1 MLIPWSAFWDQNYFV
16 DAWPALGR
24 LLTNNYTRGG
34 VTGLGLLNI
43 WAALAEL
50 ADAFAAKS
58 SSSSSPSS
66 SPNPQSPFD
75 NHQ

>member
-1 MLIPWSAFWDQNYFV
+1 MLIPWSTFWDQNYFV
-16 DAWPALGR
+16 EGWSSLGR

-34 VTGLGLLNI
+34 ISGLGLLNI

-58 SSSSSPSS
+58 AIPSGSS
-66 SPNPQSPFD
+66 NQQSPFD
-75 NHQ
+75 NLQ

>member
-1 MLIPWSAFWDQNYFV
+1 MLIPWSTFWDRNYFV
-16 DAWPALGR
+16 EAWSALGR

-50 ADAFAAKS
+50 ADVFAAKS
-58 SSSSSPSS
+58 SIPSGS
-66 SPNPQSPFD
+66 ANQQTPFD
-75 NHQ
+75 NLQ

>member
-16 DAWPALGR
+16 EGWSSVGR

-58 SSSSSPSS
+58 TNPPGPSEQPS
-66 SPNPQSPFD
+66 QFD
-75 NHQ
+75 NLQ